1 MLDRTIDKAI
11 VADSEEFAALA
22 RLIIYARQTSKTLNA
37 EFTSYCLDL
46 ALAAVIDEMEKAGL
60 DTSIMA
66 PNAEAVISEFH

>member
-1 MLDRTIDKAI
+1 MLDRTVDKAVI
-11 VADSEEFAALA
+11 ADSEEFAALA
-22 RLIIYARQTSKTLNA
+22 RLIIYSRQTSKTLKA

-66 PNAEAVISEFH
+66 PNAEAVIGGLH